1 MLAVFNMAV
10 YPRLANN
17 VSPINLGSNLA
28 RFVGFSILMHC
39 SVHSHLNIVPLE
51 CILIDGSTNTPIL
64 SFKIFSRLF
73 LSIFFSR

>member
-10 YPRLANN
+10 FPRLANN

-39 SVHSHLNIVPLE
+39 SVHSNLNTVPLE
-51 CILIDGSTNTPIL
+51 YILIAGSTNTPIFTYL
-64 SFKIFSRLF
+64 LKYFLGFS
-73 LSIFFSR
+73 